1 MTTRPL
7 HHPVILLAGLGVC
20 SGALSSIL
28 TWVIW
33 EMILPESPFDMPDP
47 TRLPHGYVP
56 GIVFGIVIGGALVRL
71 GQANGPRA
79 ALFALGA
86 TVSCFIAYLAYFV
99 LPDTGPQT
107 GRMPGYPVA
116 GLVSSALGSLLIA
129 VTGAALFRFMRQVR
143 PFVLVVVIG
152 GALGAASDLFA
163 PLVSDMGSGAIW
175 KLGAVAFYA
184 VWQGAVAGAM
194 ATGLPRE
201 TDGTAEQN
209 D

>member
-7 HHPVILLAGLGVC
+7 HHPVLLLGVLGAG
-20 SGALSSIL
+20 SGALSSVL

-33 EMILPESPFDMPDP
+33 EMILPDSPFDMPDP
-47 TRLPHGYVP
+47 TGLPHGYVP

-71 GQANGPRA
+71 GQANGTRA

-86 TVSCFIAYLAYFV
+86 TVSCFIAYLSYFV
-99 LPDTGPQT
+99 LPDTASQI
-107 GRMPGYPVA
+107 GRMPGYPIA
-116 GLVSSALGSLLIA
+116 GLVSSTIGSLLIA
-129 VTGAALFRFMRQVR
+129 VTGAALFAFMRQVI

-163 PLVSDMGSGAIW
+163 PLVSDIGSGTIW

-194 ATGLPRE
+194 GTGLPRE
-201 TDGTAEQN
+201 TDGAAAPN
-209 D
+209 G